1 MAAKKTGKT
10 QVPTARLVI
19 TICAIALAFGAWFLT
34 TTGFTVLKTQWTMY
48 SYWCDINE
56 ANGQHDHFY
65 DMARQYPLAGYMHSA
80 EEWDEKADTLTKER
94 AAFVANATDPA
105 EIWASRDGVE
115 VLTILAGVAEL
126 IVAVA
131 LWFLDAYLVLALYAA
146 FVSDKKR
153 QQARH
158 QVSTKELSPCAAR
171 KNPSVAPYRRR

>member
-1 MAAKKTGKT
+1 MTAKKTRNT
-10 QVPTARLVI
+10 QVLTARLVI
-19 TICAIALAFGAWFLT
+19 TICAIALALGAWFLT
-34 TTGFTVLKTQWTMY
+34 KTSFTVLKAQWTMY
-48 SYWCDINE
+48 SFYCDINE
-56 ANGQHDHFY
+56 ANAQHDYFY
-65 DMARQYPLAGYMHSA
+65 DMARMYPLGGYMHSA
-80 EEWDEKADTLTKER
+80 EEWDDKAEALTKER
-94 AAFVANATDPA
+94 ADFVANATDPVVK
-105 EIWASRDGVE
+105 WACRDQCE
-115 VLTILAGVAEL
+115 VLTVLAGVAEL